1 LEDLEDSVYNMA
13 YEDKNSNSNLRQV
26 FKGFS
31 SRSDQTNFRLYDFE
45 LIKQDLINRLSVRK
59 GERVENPEFG
69 TIIYDCIFEPLT
81 NSLKQ
86 AIADDI
92 TQNLNADPRISTS
105 DIIVSETE
113 NGISIQATIT
123 YVPYN
128 ITEKLTFSFDENSL
142 LRLS

>member
-1 LEDLEDSVYNMA
+1 MA
-13 YEDKNSNSNLRQV
+13 EQDKKVKTRGQT

-31 SRSDQTNFRLYDFE
+31 SKSDRSNFKLYDFE
-45 LIKQDLINRLSVRK
+45 LIKQDLLNRLSVRK

-69 TIIYDCIFEPLT
+69 TIIYDVLFEPLT
-81 NSLKQ
+81 EALKQ

-92 TQNLNADPRISTS
+92 TANLNADPRLKAD
-105 DIIVSETE
+105 DIIVSEFQQ
-113 NGISIQATIT
+113 GISVQATIT

-128 ITEKLTFSFDENSL
+128 VVEKLTFSFDESST